1 MNAKPTGTDA
11 EPAPETEPTSWEA
24 RHEPHWRH
32 RINTF
37 CENWIFAF
45 IVAMAIR
52 HFALEAY
59 RIPSASMEPMLFGD
73 PSFTAADHVVVDKL
87 LFRFTGPDRYDVT
100 VFQFPWPE
108 VPGHGQPVRA
118 WGGRAGPEGG
128 FPFNPRLHRN
138 FVKRC
143 VVLPEDEFH
152 IAHGDI
158 FVHDGE
164 GWDVA
169 QKPPTVQSALWQEI
183 YRHGAQPGYKPWYSD
198 GAARVTIADAGHLEL
213 DFADDGSAI
222 ALLQPLRNLYVKRG
236 EVRVL
241 RRSARTNTLVRR
253 SRAAEDRGRMAAA
266 QAELLRRS
274 QVVEASMIEPEFT
287 IEGARGNIWRLEDW
301 HLWRLTTADLDAQS
315 HGKYLNDSMDEYVG
329 DIRCTV
335 LPTEMDGSLELVLR
349 ERAREGHYAT
359 AQELRLRLAEDGWS
373 LSIDGKQVAAGDDT
387 VRGHSWGLANLDGRA
402 LVYRDGERFGPV
414 EPVRIENRDPRIS
427 RSEVLLAG
435 TGTVR
440 LRECVLD
447 RDVHYCRN
455 GFLADQTD
463 EWMMALRT
471 GEEALLHELL
481 HLRRQMVTQLSD
493 PELRAHLLAELERH
507 DPASGGRPNRRHL
520 DWLEPLGD
528 SPERALRAPDNGY
541 LLLGDNSPLS
551 WDGRNW
557 GWVPELNLRGEVLW
571 VVLPLSRIKVVH

>member
-1 MNAKPTGTDA
+1 VHRDVKP
-11 EPAPETEPTSWEA
+11 
-24 RHEPHWRH
+24 
-32 RINTF
+32 
-37 CENWIFAF
+37 
-45 IVAMAIR
+45 
-52 HFALEAY
+52 
-59 RIPSASMEPMLFGD
+59 
-73 PSFTAADHVVVDKL
+73 
-87 LFRFTGPDRYDVT
+87 
-100 VFQFPWPE
+100 
-108 VPGHGQPVRA
+108 
-118 WGGRAGPEGG
+118 
-128 FPFNPRLHRN
+128 RN
-138 FVKRC
+138 
-143 VVLPEDEFH
+143 VL
-152 IAHGDI
+152 
-158 FVHDGE
+158 
-164 GWDVA
+164 
-169 QKPPTVQSALWQEI
+169 
-183 YRHGAQPGYKPWYSD
+183 
-198 GAARVTIADAGHLEL
+198 
-213 DFADDGSAI
+213 FADDGSAI